1 MQSEYAQSFER
12 EMACTQAEWLRWLP
26 AAIGESTLHIGPG
39 TASVGIGGG
48 MLHLHWKEAPPRV
61 IALVRL
67 PRLHVS
73 FRFEG
78 LSAEQRLA
86 FMRRFD
92 LHMQRGGG

>member
-1 MQSEYAQSFER
+1 MQSGVPEAFER
-12 EMACTQAEWLRWLP
+12 EMACTEAEWHRWLP
-26 AAIGESTLHIGPG
+26 DAVGNRPWDGDAHTATVCIGEGL
-39 TASVGIGGG
+39 
-48 MLHLHWKEAPPRV
+48 LHLRWRVGEPRV

-67 PRLHVS
+67 PWLHVS

-78 LSAEQRLA
+78 LSEGERSA